1 LLYKSGQTDFTGLVV
16 AGRTPAELDQ
26 RTRVLEA
33 SGDSASCGKLGAEM
47 CIAIP
52 KDVAVNPLVSVTVN
66 GAEVLVTRG
75 AWVAGAIQAAGER
88 QPKTL
93 LRALTISKPWNGRMM
108 PVAFDPQDAAI
119 LNMPLRG
126 GEVVSWR

>member
-1 LLYKSGQTDFTGLVV
+1 
-16 AGRTPAELDQ
+16 
-26 RTRVLEA
+26 
-33 SGDSASCGKLGAEM
+33 M